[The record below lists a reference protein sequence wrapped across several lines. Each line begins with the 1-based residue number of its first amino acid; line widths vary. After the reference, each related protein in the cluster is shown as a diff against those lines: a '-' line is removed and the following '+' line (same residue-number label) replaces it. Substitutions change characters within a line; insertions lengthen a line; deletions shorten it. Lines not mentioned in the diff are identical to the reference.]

1 MRRSFDGPWIVGVL
15 CMAAWGIAL
24 AADPKDEAVQEDR
37 KVIEGTWRIIALVV
51 NGNDAKEE
59 DARKLT
65 VVNGADGSWNLNS
78 EGKEICRGTSTIDPT
93 QKTKTIDFT
102 ITEGEGKGNHYL
114 GIYEFDENTRKMCF
128 APPGEAR
135 PTELA
140 STPGS
145 QRILVTFKREKD
157 DAIKRDRQR
166 IEGTWLVVSLEM
178 SGNKSMDED
187 AKKLKVVIGADGS
200 WNVTVEG
207 NEVNQGTST
216 IDPLQS
222 PKTIDFTP
230 TVGDDKGKLS
240 PGIYEVGENTLKFC
254 VAPSGKGR
262 PSEFTSTQSNE
273 QILLTL
279 ERDKAR

>member
-1 MRRSFDGPWIVGVL
+1 MIRFNSEFLVIGILLTTIVG
-15 CMAAWGIAL
+15 IAG
-24 AADPKDEAVQEDR
+24 ADGPKDEAIHKDR
-37 KVIEGTWRIIALVV
+37 KVIEGTWRISVLVV
-51 NGNDAKEE
+51 NGNDANEE

-65 VVNGADGSWNLNS
+65 VNNGADGSWSLNA
-78 EGKEICRGTSTIDPT
+78 EGKEICQGTSTIDPL

-114 GIYEFDENTRKMCF
+114 GIYELGENTRKMCF

-135 PTELA
+135 PTELT
-140 STPGS
+140 STSDS
-145 QRILVTFKREKD
+145 QRILVTFQREKE

-166 IEGTWLVVSLEM
+166 IEGTWLVTALEM
-178 SGNKSMDED
+178 SGNKAMDED

-207 NEVNQGTST
+207 NEGNQGTSA
-216 IDPLQS
+216 IDPLKS

-240 PGIYEVGENTLKFC
+240 QGIYEVGENTLKFC
-254 VAPSGKGR
+254 VAPAGKGR
-262 PSEFTSTQSNE
+262 PSDFTSTQSNE

-279 ERDKAR
+279 ERVKLK

>member
-1 MRRSFDGPWIVGVL
+1 MRRSFYGHLSVGVL
-15 CMAAWGIAL
+15 FMAVGAIAT
-24 AADPKDEAVQEDR
+24 ADDPKDEAIKKDR
-37 KVIEGTWRIIALVV
+37 KVIEGTWRIVALVV
-51 NGNDAKEE
+51 DGNEAKEE

-65 VVNGADGSWNLNS
+65 VVNGADGSWSLNS
-78 EGKEICRGTSTIDPT
+78 EGKEIHQGTSSIDPT
-93 QKTKTIDFT
+93 QKQKTIDFT
-102 ITEGEGKGNHYL
+102 ITEGEEKGTQFFGVYEL
-114 GIYEFDENTRKMCF
+114 GENTRKMCF

-135 PTELA
+135 PTELS
-140 STPGS
+140 STHGS
-145 QRILVTFKREKD
+145 QRVLVTFQREKD

-166 IEGTWLVVSLEM
+166 IEGTWLVAALEM
-178 SGNKSMDED
+178 NGNKAMDDD
-187 AKKLKVVIGADGS
+187 AKKLKAVIGADGS

-216 IDPLQS
+216 IDPLKS

-240 PGIYEVGENTLKFC
+240 LGIYEVSEDTLKFC

-262 PSEFTSTQSNE
+262 PGEFTSTQSNE

-279 ERDKAR
+279 ERVKTK

>member
-1 MRRSFDGPWIVGVL
+1 MRRSFNGQLIVGVL
-15 CMAAWGIAL
+15 FMAVGGIAL
-24 AADPKDEAVQEDR
+24 AADPKDEAIQKDR

-51 NGNDAKEE
+51 NGNDANED

-78 EGKEICRGTSTIDPT
+78 EGKEICQGTSTIDPM
-93 QKTKTIDFT
+93 QKPKTIDFT

-114 GIYEFDENTRKMCF
+114 GIYELGENTRRMCF

-140 STPGS
+140 STSGS
-145 QRILVTFKREKD
+145 QRILVTFQREKD

-166 IEGTWLVVSLEM
+166 IEGTWLVASLEM
-178 SGNKSMDED
+178 SGNKAMDED

-216 IDPLQS
+216 IDPLKS

-240 PGIYEVGENTLKFC
+240 LGIYKVVENTLKFC
-254 VAPSGKGR
+254 VAPSDKGR
-262 PSEFTSTQSNE
+262 PSEFTSTPGNE

-279 ERDKAR
+279 EREKSK